1 MALNFSTT
9 DLANARSQE
18 REIEA
23 LPDREYIQTVCNV
36 IVQALK
42 NPATENLDLSGIR
55 QLVKEFSDQL
65 EDKIYA
71 QADRLGTETAS
82 ETPAEDLSL
91 DDELANLDNEDFRT
105 ESTLSDSDKV
115 VLESITLLKKAGY
128 NVNG

>member
-71 QADRLGTETAS
+71 QADRLGTAS

-91 DDELANLDNEDFRT
+91 DDEINNLDNEDFRT

>member
-71 QADRLGTETAS
+71 QADRLGTAS

-91 DDELANLDNEDFRT
+91 DDELENLDNEDFRT

>member
-1 MALNFSTT
+1 MFSSWSCSS
-9 DLANARSQE
+9 L
-18 REIEA
+18 
-23 LPDREYIQTVCNV
+23 LFPNV

-71 QADRLGTETAS
+71 QADRLGTAS

-91 DDELANLDNEDFRT
+91 DDELNNLDNEDFRT

>member
-71 QADRLGTETAS
+71 QADRLGTDS

-91 DDELANLDNEDFRT
+91 DDELNNLDNEDFRT

>member
-1 MALNFSTT
+1 MALNFSST

-71 QADRLGTETAS
+71 QADRLGTAS

-91 DDELANLDNEDFRT
+91 DDELNNLDNEDFRT

>member
-71 QADRLGTETAS
+71 QADRLGTAS

-91 DDELANLDNEDFRT
+91 DDEINNLDNEDFRV

>member
-71 QADRLGTETAS
+71 QADRLGTAS

-91 DDELANLDNEDFRT
+91 DDELNNLDNEDFRT

>member
-71 QADRLGTETAS
+71 QADRLGTAS

-91 DDELANLDNEDFRT
+91 DNELENLDNEDFRT

>member
-71 QADRLGTETAS
+71 QADRLGTAS

-91 DDELANLDNEDFRT
+91 DNELENLDNEDFRV